1 MCSARALRRRNDVS
15 SFAAFG
21 LNCPR
26 LVFQAHRFPCF
37 SKALPPQKFA
47 LPLFPKPGFVTILF
61 RHNSL
66 LCERITSIIPGPTV
80 SRRSVDHL
88 PTSRLRMAARSFSF
102 ILIPLLRPACQ
113 FLTAHPCGQKCS
125 SQSIQRI
132 RRSLMSS
139 YAHPSLYGVVNHKD
153 HTLHTTVSCT
163 PFLVALEAHRRLD
176 GPPYSRRGLSAMRRS
191 SPLAAPSATVA
202 STPGGYKLTCGFE
215 RSPCERIPSERQ
227 PTR

>member
-1 MCSARALRRRNDVS
+1 MCSARALRRCNDVS
-15 SFAAFG
+15 SFAGSG

-26 LVFQAHRFPCF
+26 LVLQAHRFPCF
-37 SKALPPQKFA
+37 SKALPPQKLA
-47 LPLFPKPGFVTILF
+47 LPLFPKPGFVTISF

-80 SRRSVDHL
+80 SGRSVDHL
-88 PTSRLRMAARSFSF
+88 PTSRLRMAARLF
-102 ILIPLLRPACQ
+102 ILIPLPRPACQ
-113 FLTAHPCGQKCS
+113 FRTAHPCGQKCS

-132 RRSLMSS
+132 RRPLMSS
-139 YAHPSLYGVVNHKD
+139 YAHPSLYGVDNYKD
-153 HTLHTTVSCT
+153 HTLPATVSSA

-191 SPLAAPSATVA
+191 SP
-202 STPGGYKLTCGFE
+202 PGPRHRPQLRRRRAGDKLTCGFE

>member
-15 SFAAFG
+15 SFAGFG

-37 SKALPPQKFA
+37 SKALPPQKLA
-47 LPLFPKPGFVTILF
+47 LPLFPKPGFVTISF

-66 LCERITSIIPGPTV
+66 LCECITSIIPGPTV

-88 PTSRLRMAARSFSF
+88 PTARLRTAAGSF

-139 YAHPSLYGVVNHKD
+139 YTHPSLYGVVNHKD
-153 HTLHTTVSCT
+153 HTLPTTVSCI

-176 GPPYSRRGLSAMRRS
+176 RPPYSRRGLSAMRRS
-191 SPLAAPSATVA
+191 SPPGPAPAATVA
-202 STPGGYKLTCGFE
+202 SKPGGGAAQAHL
-215 RSPCERIPSERQ
+215 RI
-227 PTR
+227 

>member
-15 SFAAFG
+15 SFAGFG

-37 SKALPPQKFA
+37 SEALPPQKLA
-47 LPLFPKPGFVTILF
+47 LPLFPKPGFVTISF

-66 LCERITSIIPGPTV
+66 LCERITSIIPGPLYQGDPSTICPPPDFGRQPE
-80 SRRSVDHL
+80 SLYLYLS
-88 PTSRLRMAARSFSF
+88 
-102 ILIPLLRPACQ
+102 ACQ
-113 FLTAHPCGQKCS
+113 FRTAHPCGQKCS

-139 YAHPSLYGVVNHKD
+139 YTHPSLYGVVNHKD
-153 HTLHTTVSCT
+153 HTLPTTVSCI

-176 GPPYSRRGLSAMRRS
+176 RPPYSRRGLSAMRRS
-191 SPLAAPSATVA
+191 SPPGPAPAATVA
-202 STPGGYKLTCGFE
+202 SKPGARRKLTFGFE